1 MKRLFSFFGCLLL
14 GAYLVAQTAS
24 DNAVIVNYNGDT
36 ATVTVADN
44 IAQYITTEING
55 AHVSIAQSSEVSEE
69 ITYSLSGSSSDG
81 GFYVSGS
88 YKATLILNGLD
99 LTNVSAI
106 YSGAAI
112 HIENGKRIKV
122 KVTDGSTNTLSDASN
137 GSQKGC
143 FYVKGHPEFEQS
155 GTLNVIGNT
164 KHAIKAGEYMSVKQA
179 TINVSSAAG
188 DGISCNQYFLIES
201 GIINISGTTD
211 DGLQCDLDGDSS
223 TGIMEEH
230 EDEDSG
236 NIYILGGSITMN
248 CPGLGAKGLKS
259 EGDIYISEGS
269 LINISTSGNGRWDEE
284 DLETKAA
291 CCISA
296 DGNIEISG
304 GSLTLTATGS
314 GGKGIKCDNF
324 MTINGGEINIST
336 SGGLYYHNGTSENL
350 DYTGNTDN
358 INNNYYSSPK
368 GIRVGE
374 KTENGNSYIYSGGLT
389 INGGKISV
397 RTAGTNGEGI
407 ESKNTLDINGGEIFV
422 DAYDDGINSGQDM
435 TITNGYIYSR
445 SNNNDGIDANG
456 DIHINGGLVYAIGS
470 RTPEI
475 AIDANSEE
483 GKKVFLNGGILISIG
498 GIEQGAS
505 LSQTCYQTTSV
516 SSNTWYSISFDDQV
530 IAFYV
535 PTITTGGG
543 VPGGGGFPSNA
554 PGGGGPGGGGPGGQ
568 TSSGLIISTPSS
580 PTLMSGISVNN
591 GQSIFEE
598 NAYLEASVQ
607 GGTNQTLSIY
617 GNSGGNSSIAEIE
630 ELTNVIRIENGTIV
644 IDNCHN
650 CEITIYDIQG
660 RRVENHNLNSGI
672 YLVNINKQSTQKIV
686 VVK

>member
-1 MKRLFSFFGCLLL
+1 M
-14 GAYLVAQTAS
+14 
-24 DNAVIVNYNGDT
+24 
-36 ATVTVADN
+36 TV
-44 IAQYITTEING
+44 
-55 AHVSIAQSSEVSEE
+55 
-69 ITYSLSGSSSDG
+69 
-81 GFYVSGS
+81 
-88 YKATLILNGLD
+88 
-99 LTNVSAI
+99 
-106 YSGAAI
+106 
-112 HIENGKRIKV
+112 
-122 KVTDGSTNTLSDASN
+122 
-137 GSQKGC
+137 
-143 FYVKGHPEFEQS
+143 
-155 GTLNVIGNT
+155 
-164 KHAIKAGEYMSVKQA
+164 
-179 TINVSSAAG
+179 
-188 DGISCNQYFLIES
+188 
-201 GIINISGTTD
+201 
-211 DGLQCDLDGDSS
+211 
-223 TGIMEEH
+223 
-230 EDEDSG
+230 
-236 NIYILGGSITMN
+236 
-248 CPGLGAKGLKS
+248 
-259 EGDIYISEGS
+259 
-269 LINISTSGNGRWDEE
+269 
-284 DLETKAA
+284 
-291 CCISA
+291 
-296 DGNIEISG
+296 
-304 GSLTLTATGS
+304 
-314 GGKGIKCDNF
+314 
-324 MTINGGEINIST
+324 NGGEINIST
-336 SGGLYYHNGTSENL
+336 SGGLYYHDGTNENL

-358 INNNYYSSPK
+358 IDNNYYSSPK

-456 DIHINGGLVYAIGS
+456 DIRINGGLVYAIGS

-516 SSNTWYSISFDDQV
+516 SSNTWYSISFADQV

-554 PGGGGPGGGGPGGQ
+554 PGGGGPGGQ

-650 CEITIYDIQG
+650 CEITIYDISG

-672 YLVNINKQSTQKIV
+672 YFVNINKQSTQKVV

>member
-1 MKRLFSFFGCLLL
+1 MRRLFSFVVILLL
-14 GAYLVAQTAS
+14 GANLAAQTAS
-24 DNAVIVNYNGDT
+24 NNTVNVVFNGST
-36 ATVTVADN
+36 ATVSVADN
-44 IAQYITTEING
+44 ITQFITSEVSG
-55 AHVSIAQSSEVSEE
+55 AHVSITQSSEVSEE
-69 ITYSLSGSSSDG
+69 ITYNLSGSASDG
-81 GFYVSGS
+81 GFYMSGS
-88 YKATLILNGLD
+88 YKATLVLNGLE

-122 KVTDGSTNTLSDASN
+122 KVAEGTTNSLSDASN

-143 FYVKGHPEFEQS
+143 FYVKGHPEFEQA

-164 KHAIKAGEYMSVKQA
+164 KHAIKSGDYMSVKQA
-179 TINVSSAAG
+179 TINVTSAVG

-201 GIINISGTTD
+201 GTINISGTSD

-223 TGIMEEH
+223 TGITEEH

-236 NIYILGGSITMN
+236 NIYVLGGNITMN
-248 CPGLGAKGLKS
+248 CPGLAAKGLKS
-259 EGDIYISEGS
+259 EGDIYISEGC
-269 LINISTSGNGRWDEE
+269 LINITATGNGKWDDE

-296 DGNIEISG
+296 DGNIEING
-304 GSLTLTATGS
+304 GTLTLTASGS
-314 GGKGIKCDNF
+314 GGKGIKCDYF

-336 SGGLYYHNGTSENL
+336 SGGLYYHNGTTENL

-358 INNNYYSSPK
+358 ISNNYYSSPK

-397 RTAGTNGEGI
+397 RTAGTNAEGI

-445 SNNNDGIDANG
+445 STNNDGIDANG
-456 DIHINGGLVYAIGS
+456 DIHINGGLLYAIGS
-470 RTPEI
+470 RAPEV

-483 GKKVFLNGGILISIG
+483 GKKVFLNGGVVISVG

-516 SSNTWYSISFDDQV
+516 SSNTWYSMSFADQT

-535 PTITTGGG
+535 PTITSS
-543 VPGGGGFPSNA
+543 GGGGFPGGFPSSA

-568 TSSGLIISTPSS
+568 TSSGLIISTPST
-580 PTLMSGISVNN
+580 PTLMSGITVNN

-598 NAYLEASVQ
+598 NAYLEATVQ

-617 GNSGGNSSIAEIE
+617 GNSGNNSSIAEIE
-630 ELTNVIRIENGTIV
+630 DITYAIHHENGTIIV
-644 IDNCHN
+644 DGYQASD
-650 CEITIYDIQG
+650 ITIYDITG

-672 YLVNINKQSTQKIV
+672 YLVNINKQSTQKVIIV
-686 VVK
+686 R

>member
-14 GAYLVAQTAS
+14 GTYLVAQTAS

-55 AHVSIAQSSEVSEE
+55 AHVSIAQSSDVSEE

-122 KVTDGSTNTLSDASN
+122 KVTEGTTNTLSDASN

-143 FYVKGHPEFEQS
+143 FYVKGHPEFEQA

-164 KHAIKAGEYMSVKQA
+164 KHAVKSGDYMSVKQA

-223 TGIMEEH
+223 TGITEEH

-248 CPGLGAKGLKS
+248 CPGLAAKGLKS
-259 EGDIYISEGS
+259 QGDIYISEGS
-269 LINISTSGNGRWDEE
+269 LINISTSGNGKWDEE

-324 MTINGGEINIST
+324 MTVNGGEINIST

-397 RTAGTNGEGI
+397 RTAGTNAEGI
-407 ESKNTLDINGGEIFV
+407 ECKNTLDINGGEIFV

-456 DIHINGGLVYAIGS
+456 DIRINGGLVYAIGS

-483 GKKVFLNGGILISIG
+483 GKKVFLNGGILISLG

-516 SSNTWYSISFDDQV
+516 SSNTWYSISFADQV

-543 VPGGGGFPSNA
+543 V

-630 ELTNVIRIENGTIV
+630 ELTNVIHIENGTIV

-650 CEITIYDIQG
+650 CEITIYDISG

-672 YLVNINKQSTQKIV
+672 YLVNINKQSTQKVV